1 MEDQSRLMHYPHQGY
16 AGLGLGELH
25 GDQQSPGSVSHDA
38 DHVQDSLRGHAD
50 INTILD
56 QIMNIT
62 DQSLDEARKHTLNC
76 HRMKPALFSVLC
88 EIKEKTVLSLRNV
101 TDEDPPDPQLM
112 RLDNM
117 LIAEGVAGTDK
128 AGGSGSSPTTGE
140 ATIEHSDYRAKLA
153 QIRTI
158 YNQELEK
165 YDQACNEFTTHVM
178 NLLREQSRTRPI
190 TPKEIERMVQ
200 IIHKKFSSI
209 QVQLKQSTCEAVM
222 ILRSRFLDARRKR
235 RNFSK
240 QASEILN
247 EYFYSHLANPY
258 PSEEAKEELA
268 RKCGITVSQV
278 NNWFGNKRIRYK
290 KNITKA
296 QEEANMY
303 AARAAAASGGDSPI
317 LSPASEWGGG
327 AINFPGS
334 PGFPG
339 Y

>member
-16 AGLGLGELH
+16 AGLGLGDVH
-25 GDQQSPGSVSHDA
+25 GDQQSPGSGSHDA
-38 DHVQDSLRGHAD
+38 DHGQDSLRGHAD

-128 AGGSGSSPTTGE
+128 AGGSGSSPTTAE
-140 ATIEHSDYRAKLA
+140 ATIEHSDYRAKLG

-200 IIHKKFSSI
+200 IIHKKFNSI